1 MPYSHEH
8 VQAGDVGYQI
18 GGKVME
24 IERLLMEFR
33 DIAESYSVTRST
45 LVYLEEAKKAMIA
58 SQMKNAQMR
67 GVQTAA
73 AQEREALSSEDYKN
87 LLVEIREAVKNKT
100 KDEFNLRRI
109 EMEIEVWRTNQANER
124 LERKVYAA

>member
-1 MPYSHEH
+1 
-8 VQAGDVGYQI
+8 
-18 GGKVME
+18 ME

-58 SQMKNAQMR
+58 SQMKDAQRR

-87 LLVEIREAVKNKT
+87 LLVEIREAVRNKT

>member
-1 MPYSHEH
+1 
-8 VQAGDVGYQI
+8 
-18 GGKVME
+18 ME
-24 IERLLMEFR
+24 IERLLTEFR

-45 LVYLEEAKKAMIA
+45 LVYLEEAKKAMVA
-58 SQMKNAQMR
+58 SQMKGAQMK

-87 LLVEIREAVKNKT
+87 LLVEIREAVRNKT
-100 KDEFNLRRI
+100 RDEFNLRRI

-124 LERKVYAA
+124 LERERFMLHETNSVYGAWQGGGQRQATLC